1 MSFDLTS
8 VANHLDATTAPVLAP
23 PFTVGGMFK
32 TTAAQGRRLI
42 TLYNR
47 GLLTEFMAL
56 IYDITGP
63 SGKVAAYVG
72 SGSTQP
78 QQVLG
83 AAAPANAWFGVDVCF
98 ESNFTRSVMSQ
109 GGNKA
114 TNTGVFSPAGINGV
128 IYSGRPGDH
137 LNNVGGLSAHGYIY
151 GRKLEDVERSY
162 LELGG
167 SRRAIKGLL
176 VDWKMNRQSAG
187 VVPDE
192 LGLCNLTI
200 TGTMAAGADD
210 PAMASWYLGPAIGA
224 QVYQS
229 GTAITPL
236 AIGANGN
243 NVNSPFAV
251 SLMRSGAST
260 ASTTALAPIATAT
273 RVVPVANVAIFA
285 SGDYASVGAAAK
297 SRVLHALATTA
308 PAGAI
313 VLAED
318 QSFAAGATV
327 ARYPAGTVALSGC
340 TLDSNGR
347 WNGIPSGTQALT
359 PDYFFGLINSA
370 QPGNALLRS
379 DTNQFPITVNAMPV
393 APVFSIPPTAVVRS
407 DGTGYDA
414 PFAPNTACTAYAGA
428 YPSLAGGGVDPTI
441 SQLKAGTGARI
452 ATNKA
457 VTGADSVSLV
467 GLDPPL
473 SDLHFVLSN
482 GLGDSALFSLRNQL
496 KGPPT
501 GTIYR
506 TFVGPTDPDT
516 IYLGQVSAGDVE
528 EAGATL
534 SPSGAPVTYAPD
546 GNDNFTAAGRQ
557 RRVGRI
563 WDASANA
570 WMLDST
576 GAQQFNVWYNDTPP
590 VFAGGPSVL
599 LVIPLG
605 APMTPVALPPLFTSQ
620 DGAQQKVTALD
631 ALPAGL
637 AINPS
642 TSALGGTATAGGI
655 FIGLRIRS
663 TDLAG
668 GTGDGRISA
677 IVGPLHPPNLFSLDY
692 RDASSIIL
700 AAFLLPDVNFE
711 DSPGPP
717 NVVLSQDPPSTASV
731 QPFSKVRI
739 NVSRTPAGQLPTYGL
754 LNHSFAVTPQADG
767 DLDLNHP
774 DGSG

>member
-1 MSFDLTS
+1 MSFDLTAI
-8 VANHLDATTAPVLAP
+8 ANHLDAATAPVLAP

-56 IYDITGP
+56 VYDITGP
-63 SGKVAAYVG
+63 SGKVALYVG
-72 SGSTQP
+72 SGSST
-78 QQVLG
+78 QQVVG
-83 AAAPANAWFGVDVCF
+83 AAAPANAWFGASACF

-137 LNNVGGLSAHGYIY
+137 LNNIGGLSAHGYIY
-151 GRKLEDVERSY
+151 GRKLEDVERAY
-162 LELGG
+162 LDLGG
-167 SRRAIKGLL
+167 SRPAIKGLI
-176 VDWKMNRQSAG
+176 VDWKMNRQSGG

-200 TGTMAAGADD
+200 TGAMAAGADD
-210 PAMASWYLGPAIGA
+210 PAMASRYLGPAIGA
-224 QVYQS
+224 QVYTS
-229 GTAITPL
+229 GTAIAPL

-243 NVNSPFAV
+243 NVSSPFAV
-251 SLMRSGAST
+251 SLMRAGAST

-297 SRVLHALATTA
+297 SRVLHAMATTL

-313 VLAED
+313 VLADD
-318 QSFAAGATV
+318 QSFAAGAAV

-340 TLDSNGR
+340 SLDANGR
-347 WNGIPSGTQALT
+347 WNGVPAGNQSLT
-359 PDYFFGLINSA
+359 PDYFFGLVNVA
-370 QPGNALLRS
+370 QPTNAILRS
-379 DTNQFPITVNAMPV
+379 DTNVFPITVNAAPV
-393 APVFSIPPTAVVRS
+393 APVFSIPPTAAARA

-414 PFAPNTACTAYAGA
+414 PFTPNTACTVYAGA
-428 YPSLAGGGVDPTI
+428 YPALAGGGADPTI
-441 SQLKAGTGARI
+441 SQLKAGTGAR
-452 ATNKA
+452 AAANKA
-457 VTGADSVSLV
+457 VAGADSVSLV

-482 GLGDSALFSLRNQL
+482 GLGDSALLSLRSQL
-496 KGPPT
+496 KGPPV
-501 GTIYR
+501 GTVYR
-506 TFVGPTDPDT
+506 TFVGSTDTDT
-516 IYLGQVSAGDVE
+516 IYAGQVSAGDVE

-534 SPSGAPVTYAPD
+534 SPSGAAWTAAPD
-546 GNDNFTAAGRQ
+546 GNDNFSAAGRQ

-570 WMLDST
+570 WMLDSS
-576 GAQQFNVWYNDTPP
+576 GAQQFNVWYNDAPP
-590 VFAGGPSVL
+590 AFVGGPSVL
-599 LVIPLG
+599 LVIPLN
-605 APMTPVALPPLFTSQ
+605 APMAPVPLTPLFASQ
-620 DGAQQKVTALD
+620 DGAQQKVSALD

-637 AINPS
+637 AINAA
-642 TSALGGTATAGGI
+642 SALAGTATAGGI
-655 FIGLRIRS
+655 YIGLRIRS

-668 GTGDGRISA
+668 GTGDGRVSA

-692 RDASSIIL
+692 RNAASIIL
-700 AAFLLPDVNFE
+700 AAFLVPDINFV

-717 NVVLSQDPPSTASV
+717 NVVLSQDPGPTASV
-731 QPFSKVRI
+731 QPFSKVTV
-739 NVSRTPAGQLPTYGL
+739 NVARTPAGQLPTYGL
-754 LNHSFAVTPQADG
+754 LDHSFAVAPQADG